1 MKTIATAAALMMLTA
16 TAWADEPKHQE
27 QAANDE
33 PIVLSEAEMDTVSA
47 GSASTFMFNPE
58 TITRTWNTN
67 STSDRVFDAEGTYQ
81 LVRYF

>member
-1 MKTIATAAALMMLTA
+1 MKTIATAAVFFALTA
-16 TAWADEPKHQE
+16 TAWADEQDSN
-27 QAANDE
+27 AANADE

-58 TITRTWNTN
+58 TVTRTRNSN

-81 LVRYF
+81 LARYF